1 MSPKSRLRAWLQND
15 WVITLVA
22 TMVGVFVGIYLNGVY
37 DQRKLDRSKEEA
49 LRDVQTELIDNLQIL
64 TSWDSVMSRQF
75 VPFTQLAHFMEDA
88 EGETIVHMRAAQM
101 DSFQRANP
109 DFLVIKDTE
118 PLTEKTNRYHV
129 EVEMDLN
136 SPLVLLPEN
145 QLTWE
150 AFKST
155 EYINHLDFGCIK
167 YIASIYQLLA
177 KSREHRTTWIEHL
190 AKQGPF
196 QAEDR
201 KTILYHWRMEQ
212 SLNRI
217 IIGFEVDELPGLCE

>member
-1 MSPKSRLRAWLQND
+1 MHQKRRFRAWLQND

-22 TMVGVFVGIYLNGVY
+22 TMVGVFVGIYLNGIY
-37 DQRKLDRSKEEA
+37 DQRKLNRSKEEA
-49 LRDVQTELIDNLQIL
+49 LRDVQTELSDNLQLL
-64 TSWDSVMSRQF
+64 TSWDSVMSSQF
-75 VPFTQLAHFMEDA
+75 VPFAQLTNFMEDS
-88 EGETIVHMRAAQM
+88 EDETMVRMTAATM
-101 DSFQRANP
+101 DSFQRSNLG
-109 DFLVIKDTE
+109 FLVVNDAE
-118 PLTEKTNRYHV
+118 PLTGKYNRYHV

-145 QLTWE
+145 QLTRE